1 MKILIIGNMG
11 YVGPGLVSR
20 LRKNR
25 NNPEL
30 IGFDTGYFAHCLT
43 HSVYLPETELDAQ
56 NFGDVRDFPNGLL
69 KGVDSVVY
77 LAAISNDPMGAKY
90 EEITFDVNY
99 KSCIRIAAAAKA
111 AGVRTF
117 VFASSCS
124 IYGSADDNPKSE
136 KDAVNP
142 LTAYAKSKVYAEKEL
157 EPLADT
163 NFVVTCLRFA
173 TACGISRRLRLDLV
187 LNDFVAGAIVSNEIQ
202 ILSDGTPWRPLINVL
217 DMAKAIE
224 WAINRHH
231 NNGGDFLIVNTGS
244 DQWNYQVKEIA
255 GAIAQVITG
264 CRITVN
270 KNALQ
275 DKRSYKVNFNLFK
288 ELAPDHQPDFDLK
301 DSVVGLADA
310 LKNMNFRDTRF
321 RESQLI
327 RLKVLENLQSAG
339 ALDNDLRWKRFK

>member
-43 HSVYLPETELDAQ
+43 HSVYLPETELDTQ